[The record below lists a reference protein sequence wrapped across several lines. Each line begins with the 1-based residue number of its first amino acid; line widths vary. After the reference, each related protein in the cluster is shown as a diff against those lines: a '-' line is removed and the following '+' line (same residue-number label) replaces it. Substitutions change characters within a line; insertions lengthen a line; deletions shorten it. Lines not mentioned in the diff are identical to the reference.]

1 METRGGKW
9 GSSLRRAGGSGSD
22 LETGSARQ
30 LRACL
35 GHLRKLRQ
43 GQGVP
48 SPYPCPSCGVRSLFW
63 QFRSHSCIFFFSSIS
78 MHTIQGDSSWLFE
91 IGNINGHFERVPE
104 RIRCTFSLLLLP
116 SVVLQSGGVGVLA
129 EFSDSAL
136 SHTLWRQSLAFFR
149 NVLSH
154 GNVPNVLKW
163 KNSECF
169 TEHILYIPEQKYF
182 FIVNNIFS

>member
-35 GHLRKLRQ
+35 EHLRKLRQ

-63 QFRSHSCIFFFSSIS
+63 QFRSHSCIFFL
-78 MHTIQGDSSWLFE
+78 LFY
-91 IGNINGHFERVPE
+91 IHAYNTRRQQLVVCDRKYKWSFWKGARKDPLHVFTVTAAICCSAERGCGCPG
-104 RIRCTFSLLLLP
+104 R
-116 SVVLQSGGVGVLA
+116 VLW
-129 EFSDSAL
+129 FCAL
-136 SHTLWRQSLAFFR
+136 SHPSETVTRFF
-149 NVLSH
+149 LSH